1 MIPESEN
8 ISVEFKS
15 AQVRPESVARAM
27 VAFSNTYGGTLY
39 IGVEDDGSV
48 SGLDEGRKWDEW
60 AANIARNAI
69 NPAISPKISVE
80 LEGEKRIL
88 RIDVEKGKN
97 KPYQTLGD
105 GKYWIR
111 VASTVRI
118 ATQQE
123 LSRLFQAAGM
133 LHYDISPVEGSCM
146 DDLNERRLISYFKN
160 IYKIDYIAEA
170 DKPRLLKNASLLAEL
185 DGKDV
190 ATVGGLLQFSF
201 FADRFLPQ
209 ATISIAVIKGTDIS
223 DDVVQKKE
231 IAGPLTDQIDAAVS
245 FMRLFTPEPL
255 VVKDSPRRED
265 TLAIPLDVMRE
276 TVVNAVAHRDYSIL
290 TRKIHIYIYSD
301 RIEVQ
306 SPGRLANT
314 LSLEML
320 PYGNSAP
327 RNIFLVKLLDNMN
340 YIDGLGR
347 GIPLIV
353 RKMGKRVHF
362 TENGELFCVRLDFA

>member
-1 MIPESEN
+1 MLPESEN

-15 AQVRPESVARAM
+15 AQVRPESVAREM
-27 VAFSNTYGGTLY
+27 VAFSNSYGGTLY
-39 IGVEDDGSV
+39 IGVEDDGCV
-48 SGLDEGRKWDEW
+48 SGLTEGRKWDEW
-60 AANIARNAI
+60 AANIARNSV
-69 NPAISPKISVE
+69 NPAISPSISIKKE
-80 LEGEKRIL
+80 NNRQIL
-88 RIDVEKGKN
+88 QIDIEKGKN
-97 KPYQTLGD
+97 KPYQTLTD

-133 LHYDISPVEGSCM
+133 IHYDISSVEGSSIK
-146 DDLNERRLISYFKN
+146 DLDERCLEAYFKN
-160 IYKIDYIAEA
+160 IYNIDYTAEE
-170 DKPRLLKNASLLAEL
+170 DKALLLKNASIATEL
-185 DGKDV
+185 DGKLV
-190 ATVGGLLQFSF
+190 ATVGGLLQFSR

-209 ATISIAVIKGTDIS
+209 AVISVAVIKGKEIT

-265 TLAIPLDVMRE
+265 TIAIPLDVMRE
-276 TVVNAVAHRDYSIL
+276 AVVNAVAHRDYSIL

-301 RIEVQ
+301 RIEIQ

-353 RKMGKRVHF
+353 RKMGSRASF
-362 TENGELFCVRLDFA
+362 SEQGEMFCVRLGF

>member
-1 MIPESEN
+1 MLPESEN

-15 AQVRPESVARAM
+15 AQVRPESVAREM
-27 VAFSNTYGGTLY
+27 VAFSNSYGGTLY

-60 AANIARNAI
+60 AANIARNSV
-69 NPAISPKISVE
+69 NPAISPRISVE
-80 LEGEKRIL
+80 EECGKQIL
-88 RIDVEKGKN
+88 KINIEKGRN
-97 KPYQTLGD
+97 KPYQTLSD

-133 LHYDISPVEGSCM
+133 VHYDISPVEGSSIT
-146 DDLNERRLISYFKN
+146 DLDERRLEAYFRD
-160 IYKIDYIAEA
+160 IYKIDYAAEEN
-170 DKPRLLKNASLLAEL
+170 KPQLLKNASLLAEL
-185 DGKDV
+185 DGKLV
-190 ATVGGLLQFSF
+190 ATVGGLLQFSL

-209 ATISIAVIKGTDIS
+209 ATISIAVIKGTDIT
-223 DDVVQKKE
+223 DEVVQKKE
-231 IAGPLTDQIDAAVS
+231 LAGPLTDQIDAAVS

-255 VVKDSPRRED
+255 VVKDSPRREN
-265 TLAIPLDVMRE
+265 TLAIPLDVLRE

-290 TRKIHIYIYSD
+290 TRKIHIYIYTD

-320 PYGNSAP
+320 PYGNSA
-327 RNIFLVKLLDNMN
+327 L
-340 YIDGLGR
+340 
-347 GIPLIV
+347 
-353 RKMGKRVHF
+353 
-362 TENGELFCVRLDFA
+362 